1 MTHGYF
7 LGFEP
12 TEWYSANVGYSVKSN
27 PYPPDWQSES
37 AVSVICRNVT
47 LFVLG
52 NNGHEHFVACFC

>member
-1 MTHGYF
+1 
-7 LGFEP
+7 
-12 TEWYSANVGYSVKSN
+12 VKSN

-37 AVSVICRNVT
+37 AVSVICRIVT